1 MNSQHLG
8 VASGFLVMALAHTMV
23 FAQLI
28 APPLGNL
35 PGQNLPGQQGGNQ
48 NQGQGGGGGFPGG
61 PVGGGAVGGQQGNN
75 NTNTN
80 AVVSLTRPKG
90 VATFTPGYSLLNT
103 RVMST
108 PRYQKGVTTDPV
120 VLGQGVV
127 QGAPRGFIT
136 VSTNSQG
143 GLGGVASWG
152 SNFQGGPGVAQPG
165 PGVAQPGPGV
175 AQPGPGVA
183 QPRPG
188 GGQLGGGFPGG
199 GAGGGQPGQGGMGG
213 MGQMGGIGQN
223 PGQGGMGQLGGSRNP
238 VGGFPGVV
246 MFSLRN
252 PVTDSAAN
260 PASPAPRASYAE
272 QRLRLRLQQAPT
284 Q

>member
-48 NQGQGGGGGFPGG
+48 NQGQGGGGGFGGGGFPGG

-120 VLGQGVV
+120 LLGQGVV

-143 GLGGVASWG
+143 GLRGVASWG

-165 PGVAQPGPGV
+165 PGVAQ
-175 AQPGPGVA
+175 
-183 QPRPG
+183 
-188 GGQLGGGFPGG
+188 LGGGFPGG
-199 GAGGGQPGQGGMGG
+199 GGGFPGGGGGQPGQGGMG
-213 MGQMGGIGQN
+213 
-223 PGQGGMGQLGGSRNP
+223 QLGGPRNA
-238 VGGFPGVV
+238 VGGFPGVM

-252 PVTDSAAN
+252 PVTDSGSN

-272 QRLRLRLQQAPT
+272 QRLRLRLQQAPV

>member
-8 VASGFLVMALAHTMV
+8 VASGFMVMALAHTMV

-48 NQGQGGGGGFPGG
+48 NQGQGGQNNNQ
-61 PVGGGAVGGQQGNN
+61 GAGGQQGNN
-75 NTNTN
+75 NTNAN
-80 AVVSLTRPKG
+80 AIVSLTRPKG
-90 VATFTPGYSLLNT
+90 VATFTPGYARLNT
-103 RVMST
+103 RAMSS
-108 PRYQKGVTTDPV
+108 PRYQKGAATDPAI
-120 VLGQGVV
+120 LGQGVP

-143 GLGGVASWG
+143 GLGGVAIWG
-152 SNFQGGPGVAQPG
+152 LNFQGGPGVAQPG
-165 PGVAQPGPGV
+165 PGVT
-175 AQPGPGVA
+175 
-183 QPRPG
+183 
-188 GGQLGGGFPGG
+188 QLGGGFPGG
-199 GAGGGQPGQGGMGG
+199 G
-213 MGQMGGIGQN
+213 
-223 PGQGGMGQLGGSRNP
+223 
-238 VGGFPGVV
+238 GGFPGVV

-260 PASPAPRASYAE
+260 PASPAPRASYVE
-272 QRLRLRLQQAPT
+272 QRLRLRLQQAPA

>member
-8 VASGFLVMALAHTMV
+8 VASGFMVMALAHTMV

-48 NQGQGGGGGFPGG
+48 NQGQGGQNNNQ
-61 PVGGGAVGGQQGNN
+61 GAGGQQGNN
-75 NTNTN
+75 NTNAN
-80 AVVSLTRPKG
+80 AIVSLTRPKG
-90 VATFTPGYSLLNT
+90 VATFTPGYARLNT
-103 RVMST
+103 RAMSS
-108 PRYQKGVTTDPV
+108 PRYQKGAATDPAI
-120 VLGQGVV
+120 LGQGVP

-143 GLGGVASWG
+143 GLGGVAIWG
-152 SNFQGGPGVAQPG
+152 LNFQGGPGVAQPG
-165 PGVAQPGPGV
+165 PGVAQ
-175 AQPGPGVA
+175 
-183 QPRPG
+183 
-188 GGQLGGGFPGG
+188 LGGGFPGG
-199 GAGGGQPGQGGMGG
+199 GGGFPGGGGAGSAISTGRGG
-213 MGQMGGIGQN
+213 
-223 PGQGGMGQLGGSRNP
+223 
-238 VGGFPGVV
+238 GGFPGVV

-272 QRLRLRLQQAPT
+272 QRLRLRLQQAPA

>member
-8 VASGFLVMALAHTMV
+8 VASGFMVMALAHTMV

-48 NQGQGGGGGFPGG
+48 NQGQGGQNNNQGG
-61 PVGGGAVGGQQGNN
+61 GGQQGNN

-120 VLGQGVV
+120 LLGQGVV

-165 PGVAQPGPGV
+165 PGVAQ
-175 AQPGPGVA
+175 
-183 QPRPG
+183 
-188 GGQLGGGFPGG
+188 LGGGFPGG
-199 GAGGGQPGQGGMGG
+199 GGGFPGGGGAGSAISTGRGG
-213 MGQMGGIGQN
+213 
-223 PGQGGMGQLGGSRNP
+223 
-238 VGGFPGVV
+238 GGFPGVV

-260 PASPAPRASYAE
+260 PASPAPRASYVE
-272 QRLRLRLQQAPT
+272 QRLRLRLQQAPA

>member
-35 PGQNLPGQQGGNQ
+35 PGENLPGQQGGN
-48 NQGQGGGGGFPGG
+48 NP
-61 PVGGGAVGGQQGNN
+61 
-75 NTNTN
+75 NTN

-108 PRYQKGVTTDPV
+108 PRYQKSVTTDPV
-120 VLGQGVV
+120 LLGQGVV

-136 VSTNSQG
+136 VSTNSQAG
-143 GLGGVASWG
+143 FGGVASWG

-175 AQPGPGVA
+175 AQPGPA
-183 QPRPG
+183 WP
-188 GGQLGGGFPGG
+188 
-199 GAGGGQPGQGGMGG
+199 
-213 MGQMGGIGQN
+213 
-223 PGQGGMGQLGGSRNP
+223 
-238 VGGFPGVV
+238 
-246 MFSLRN
+246 
-252 PVTDSAAN
+252 TSA
-260 PASPAPRASYAE
+260 
-272 QRLRLRLQQAPT
+272 
-284 Q
+284 

>member
-48 NQGQGGGGGFPGG
+48 NQGQGGQNNNQ
-61 PVGGGAVGGQQGNN
+61 GAGGQQGNN
-75 NTNTN
+75 NTNAN
-80 AVVSLTRPKG
+80 AIVSLTRPKG
-90 VATFTPGYSLLNT
+90 VATFTPGYARLNT
-103 RVMST
+103 RAMSS
-108 PRYQKGVTTDPV
+108 PRYQKGAATDPAI
-120 VLGQGVV
+120 LGQGVP

-143 GLGGVASWG
+143 GLGGVAIWG
-152 SNFQGGPGVAQPG
+152 LNFQGGPGVAQPG
-165 PGVAQPGPGV
+165 PGVT
-175 AQPGPGVA
+175 
-183 QPRPG
+183 
-188 GGQLGGGFPGG
+188 QLGGGFPGGGGGFPG
-199 GAGGGQPGQGGMGG
+199 GAGGGQPGQGV
-213 MGQMGGIGQN
+213 
-223 PGQGGMGQLGGSRNP
+223 MGQLGGSRNP

-272 QRLRLRLQQAPT
+272 QRLRLRLQQAPV